1 MEKEQ
6 LKRIFE
12 FLKEKENHNL
22 PFLWK
27 LVNNE
32 PLTEEELNIKG
43 NLDLRLSRIT
53 SLPKGLKV
61 DGDLILNFSNI
72 TSLPEGLEVGG
83 NLFLTISKITSLP
96 KGLKVGG
103 NLYWAADTLKD
114 YKAWEIRNMIKP
126 GGFIK
131 GKIIRR

>member
-1 MEKEQ
+1 MNKEQ

-12 FLKEKENHNL
+12 FLEEKEQQNP
-22 PFLWK
+22 PFRWK
-27 LVNNE
+27 HINNI

-61 DGDLILNFSNI
+61 DGDLNLGYTIL

-114 YKAWEIRNMIKP
+114 YKAWEIRNMVKP

-131 GKIIRR
+131 GKIIKR

>member
-6 LKRIFE
+6 LKRIFQ
-12 FLKEKENHNL
+12 FLEDNQEHNA

-27 LVNNE
+27 HINNI

-61 DGDLILNFSNI
+61 GGDLNLGYTLL

-103 NLYWAADTLKD
+103 NLYWAANTLKD
-114 YKAWEIRNMIKP
+114 YKAWEIRNMVKP

-131 GKIIRR
+131 GRIIRQ

>member
-32 PLTEEELNIKG
+32 PLTEE
-43 NLDLRLSRIT
+43 
-53 SLPKGLKV
+53 
-61 DGDLILNFSNI
+61 
-72 TSLPEGLEVGG
+72 
-83 NLFLTISKITSLP
+83 
-96 KGLKVGG
+96 
-103 NLYWAADTLKD
+103 
-114 YKAWEIRNMIKP
+114 
-126 GGFIK
+126 
-131 GKIIRR
+131 